1 MPISEGKS
9 RSLVVGNRG
18 LNKVSHTTRSTSY
31 HPSGDIDYNQLIKRD
46 DIEPYGKQVRIAE
59 C

>member
-46 DIEPYGKQVRIAE
+46 DIEPRRDERG
-59 C
+59 